1 MVSAGARRSG
11 KTDHATVVT
20 AKTDYSG
27 GLCQVQYKT
36 KEELIK
42 TKMGSKKRGPEKL
55 RKF

>member
-11 KTDHATVVT
+11 KTDHANVVT

-42 TKMGSKKRGPEKL
+42 TKIGSKKRGPEKL